1 MATRRTVVPE
11 GKQRVRVATGIY
23 LKANGK
29 YLAQY
34 RDPGRRQHWREFRTK
49 AEAQRWRAQS
59 LLDPRTVLAGKRT
72 LSEVWETYLEHHGAS
87 LRPSTLANWQQEW
100 RKHIEPALGSWPIG
114 RITIPD
120 VKTFLAELEREGVGA
135 ATRQK
140 CRAILHRVLQEAV
153 ENQEIGANPVAAP
166 GTRVRL
172 PQRKRARI
180 LTPDEVRR
188 VVTAAARR
196 STSDALAIE
205 LMFTLGLR
213 IGEMAGLQAR
223 DIDPLMTE
231 ITIRRIVSDAGG
243 ELRVQEATKT
253 NKYRVIPLGDQMDAV
268 SRLRAHILEGGLI
281 GQSHLFPSESGA
293 PIRPNNWR
301 RRVWA
306 GAMQAARIPDPPTPH
321 AARRTTSS
329 LLSQAGVPPA
339 TIQAILG
346 HSTLQQ
352 TGDYIDVPAAA
363 MRQGLQRL
371 SLVYQAASD
380 SQ

>member
-140 CRAILHRVLQEAV
+140 CRAILHRLLQEAV
-153 ENQEIGANPVAAP
+153 ENQEITGIS
-166 GTRVRL
+166 T
-172 PQRKRARI
+172 QK
-180 LTPDEVRR
+180 
-188 VVTAAARR
+188 
-196 STSDALAIE
+196 STSKVHH
-205 LMFTLGLR
+205 F
-213 IGEMAGLQAR
+213 
-223 DIDPLMTE
+223 
-231 ITIRRIVSDAGG
+231 
-243 ELRVQEATKT
+243 
-253 NKYRVIPLGDQMDAV
+253 
-268 SRLRAHILEGGLI
+268 
-281 GQSHLFPSESGA
+281 SG
-293 PIRPNNWR
+293 R
-301 RRVWA
+301 
-306 GAMQAARIPDPPTPH
+306 
-321 AARRTTSS
+321 
-329 LLSQAGVPPA
+329 
-339 TIQAILG
+339 
-346 HSTLQQ
+346 
-352 TGDYIDVPAAA
+352 
-363 MRQGLQRL
+363 
-371 SLVYQAASD
+371 
-380 SQ
+380 